1 MKPQY
6 RPITL
11 GQKLGYLVEECGE
24 VLAAVGKTQR
34 WGLES
39 FNPEPGASPR
49 DKPGMD
55 TARIERSGNRV
66 RNRPGRACSEMI
78 YRSYNRR
85 REAVLN
91 TAAAAIVIFAVS
103 LYRGDGRGRRAFC
116 LEVLVRV

>member
-39 FNPEPGASPR
+39 FNPEPGASR
-49 DKPGMD
+49 E
-55 TARIERSGNRV
+55 TNREWIL
-66 RNRPGRACSEMI
+66 RELSDLEIAC
-78 YRSYNRR
+78 
-85 REAVLN
+85 
-91 TAAAAIVIFAVS
+91 AIVRVE
-103 LYRGDGRGRRAFC
+103 
-116 LEVLVRV
+116 LEAK